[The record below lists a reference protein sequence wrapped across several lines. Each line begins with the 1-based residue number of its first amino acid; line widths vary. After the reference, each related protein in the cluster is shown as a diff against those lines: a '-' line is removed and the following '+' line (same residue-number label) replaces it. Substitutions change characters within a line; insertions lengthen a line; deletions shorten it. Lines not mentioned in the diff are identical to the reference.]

1 MNKCRTILPIAVL
14 LTAALA
20 GPAAAAE
27 KFVVFSGS
35 LQANEPFVFQ
45 GPPPGFLLVT
55 GTGGGIAIHL
65 GRFTITWS
73 FTVNVADGT
82 GSGPLVF
89 TAANGDQVFATAVGA
104 SEPTNTP
111 GVFRIRE
118 VFTISGGSGRF
129 LNAQGSVI
137 TDRLTDL
144 NTGFTSG
151 SFHGTITSPGSAK

>member
-1 MNKCRTILPIAVL
+1 MRKNSRTFITVAAVL
-14 LTAALA
+14 VAAA
-20 GPAAAAE
+20 FAAPAAE
-27 KFVVFSGS
+27 KLVPLNGS

-55 GTGGGIAIHL
+55 GSGGGIATQL
-65 GRFTITWS
+65 GRITIKWN

-82 GSGPLVF
+82 GSGTLVF

-104 SEPTNTP
+104 SEPTNTA

-118 VFTISGGSGRF
+118 VYTIHDGTGRF
-129 LNAQGSVI
+129 TKAQGNVI

-151 SFHGTITSPGSAK
+151 SFQGTITAPGSAK